1 MAGTRLSV
9 STSSRF
15 SQATVAPEAAP
26 EAPVVQAPE
35 VVPMAVPKVLEVSTA
50 HEVAKELPAADP
62 PQLA

>member
-1 MAGTRLSV
+1 
-9 STSSRF
+9 
-15 SQATVAPEAAP
+15 VAPEAAP